1 MIFYT
6 VGVYG
11 STEQE
16 FFEKLLK
23 NEIDTFIDIR
33 RRRAVRGPQ
42 YSFANSNKLQD
53 KLANSGISYM
63 HILELS
69 PTNEIRNMQYAEDEK
84 SGTSQRK
91 RQSLSKVFISAY
103 KNQILKHYSL
113 DSLISE
119 LKAIGSKRAVLFCV
133 EKNPGAC
140 HRSLVAEKL
149 ERDYNMKVVHLL

>member
-1 MIFYT
+1 MVFYT
-6 VGVYG
+6 IGVYG
-11 STEQE
+11 TTEQE
-16 FFEKLLK
+16 FFEKLLE

-33 RRRAVRGPQ
+33 RRRAVRGSQ

-53 KLANSGISYM
+53 ELGKAGIRYI

-91 RQSLSKVFISAY
+91 RQRLSKDFISAY
-103 KNQILKHYSL
+103 KNQILKQYSL
-113 DSLISE
+113 DSLINE
-119 LKAIGSKRAVLFCV
+119 LKGLGSKRAVLFCV

-149 ERDYNMKVVHLL
+149 ERDYNMKVIHLL